1 MHLSRASD
9 HGTITRRVADHL
21 PDSVAE
27 ALALAADLTSATDPA
42 TPTPVPGTGHTAD
55 HWRALA
61 SLAAHDVALARA
73 VEPHLDAVAILTQAA
88 DAARTADAGLGRD
101 TTGEA
106 TGVVLPARAS
116 SSGFTWGVFA
126 AEAPPGAAPRLE
138 ARLTPP
144 TTAEGDEE
152 ARPTSP
158 TTAPDAAHPAPG
170 PVADAPAPTWLLS
183 GEKPWCSLAG
193 ELDGALV
200 TAWVGDERRLF
211 AVDLRQSGV
220 EVVAGAWHA
229 RGMAEIPSGPVRFD
243 EVEAFPVGAPGWYLR
258 RAGFEW
264 GGIGVASCW
273 YGGAVGVARALHAA
287 AVRRDPDPWLL
298 RALGVV
304 DERLGDARRAL
315 AEAAGLVD
323 AGAASG
329 AEGRLL
335 AKRVRGTVAHA
346 AEDVLAAVAHAL
358 GPAPLASDAAHAKR
372 VADLELYLRQHHA
385 EKDDASL
392 GGAVRDRALATAAP
406 STPAPAAAPGDAPAA
421 PAAPAAAPGDA
432 PAAPAAAPATTG
444 VDPW

>member
-55 HWRALA
+55 LWRALA

-88 DAARTADAGLGRD
+88 DAARTADAGLGRG

-126 AEAPPGAAPRLE
+126 AEAPPEAAPRLE
-138 ARLTPP
+138 ARLTSP

-152 ARPTSP
+152 ARPASP
-158 TTAPDAAHPAPG
+158 TPAPDAAHPAPT
-170 PVADAPAPTWLLS
+170 ADAPAPAWLLS

-211 AVDLRQSGV
+211 AVDLRQPGV

-335 AKRVRGTVAHA
+335 AKRVRGSVAHA

-372 VADLELYLRQHHA
+372 VADLELSLRQHHA

-392 GGAVRDRALATAAP
+392 GGAVRDRALA
-406 STPAPAAAPGDAPAA
+406 AAAAPAA
-421 PAAPAAAPGDA
+421 PAAPDAAP
-432 PAAPAAAPATTG
+432 TG

>member
-1 MHLSRASD
+1 MHLTRAAD
-9 HGTITRRVADHL
+9 DETITRRVADHL
-21 PDSVAE
+21 PGSVAE
-27 ALALAADLTSATDPA
+27 ALALAAGLTTADASSADAP
-42 TPTPVPGTGHTAD
+42 PVPVPGAGRTAD
-55 HWRALA
+55 LWRALA
-61 SLAAHDVALARA
+61 VLAAHDVALARA

-88 DAARTADAGLGRD
+88 DTAGTAGTAAAGLGPG
-101 TTGEA
+101 TTSEA
-106 TGVVLPARAS
+106 TGVALPARAS
-116 SSGFTWGVFA
+116 STGFTWGVFA
-126 AEAPPGAAPRLE
+126 AEGPPGAAPRLE
-138 ARLTPP
+138 ARPTAS
-144 TTAEGDEE
+144 TTAPGDEE
-152 ARPTSP
+152 ARLASP
-158 TTAPDAAHPAPG
+158 EAAPRPSAHGPAS
-170 PVADAPAPTWLLS
+170 AWRLS

-200 TAWVGDERRLF
+200 AAWVGDERRLF
-211 AVDLRQSGV
+211 AVDLHQPGV

-229 RGMAEIPSGPVRFD
+229 RGMAEIPSGPVRFV

-264 GGIGVASCW
+264 GGIAVASCW

-315 AEAAGLVD
+315 AEAAELVD

-346 AEDVLAAVAHAL
+346 AEGVLAAVAHAL
-358 GPAPLASDAAHAKR
+358 GPAPLASDATHAKR

-392 GGAVRDRALATAAP
+392 GGAVRDRALAAGASAP
-406 STPAPAAAPGDAPAA
+406 GGSAPAGS
-421 PAAPAAAPGDA
+421 
-432 PAAPAAAPATTG
+432 APATTG